1 MQVFHIA
8 TLPDWQAARRSGSY
22 TTSTYGRSLA
32 DEGFIHAARREQV
45 RGVFGR
51 YYRDVP
57 ERLVLLTIDTDRLDV
72 PWREDVVGEDTFPH
86 VYGAIPRRAVVSV
99 TPLNRRGGTASFL
112 SLFFEEIMVRALPV
126 VLGLLLAVVGGLLGS
141 GLAGVTG
148 AVLGA
153 VAGLAVGGVILWSV
167 LRHRS

>member
-8 TLPDWQAARRSGSY
+8 TVPDWQAARRSGSY
-22 TTSTYGRSLA
+22 TRSTYGRSLA

-45 RGVFGR
+45 RDVFAR

-99 TPLNRRGGTASFL
+99 TTLKPGSAAS
-112 SLFFEEIMVRALPV
+112 SSMVFSCSGQAWNCTQ
-126 VLGLLLAVVGGLLGS
+126 LLLTLV
-141 GLAGVTG
+141 
-148 AVLGA
+148 
-153 VAGLAVGGVILWSV
+153 
-167 LRHRS
+167 